1 MSNIPI
7 ISVQGVIGVG
17 NNCTDLRQRGQE
29 LSIVEKGRGFF
40 EALRDRSK
48 IRRFEFSGREISR
61 ELIRNIIHPTI
72 YIYMFLTE
80 NLVTLFTGNSRN
92 NFIGRVAMN
101 IAYVKRVHILFRIL

>member
-1 MSNIPI
+1 MVTVARIYDNAGKSCRLSRKEEGFP
-7 ISVQGVIGVG
+7 
-17 NNCTDLRQRGQE
+17 LRNA
-29 LSIVEKGRGFF
+29 S
-40 EALRDRSK
+40 RSK
-48 IRRFEFSGREISR
+48 QNSSIRIFREGDFARINTKYYS
-61 ELIRNIIHPTI
+61 PYYI

>member
-17 NNCTDLRQRGQE
+17 NSCTDLRQRGQE
-29 LSIVEKGRGFF
+29 LSIVEKGRGLF
-40 EALRDRSK
+40 ETLRDRSK

-61 ELIRNIIHPTI
+61 ELIRNIIH